1 VESPRQQ
8 MMSPLEGTPS
18 PVPLQL
24 WTPTGLWSS
33 STPSRTKKLACPG
46 SGASVST
53 YAPSDGSMTPKVPQ
67 VDRIP
72 LLPSGQCA
80 ERGCSTDV
88 TSSVGGDSCGWP
100 ADFSDFSPA
109 GVTPSSSSASPSRV
123 VRPPPGLALMV
134 LDASE
139 SDGDC
144 GESRAFEDPL
154 SALNAFLDAQ
164 RNSSGGEEGSYVG
177 ALSGHASFLGLPHV
191 PEDGALSDDPL
202 LASLGTSSDAYCP
215 GELLAKTLPSGWG
228 CGRASSSSSGDQEV
242 SVTQPLSAFGGPEA
256 LSALGDF
263 QAGVSLHPPGEFPTE
278 GSKGHQFRVCKPCA
292 FVNTKGCKDGVE
304 CKFCHLCG
312 PGEKKRRKKERTTF
326 WRNLNGNIISGWQGQ
341 LQSDTA
347 RWQSS

>member
-1 VESPRQQ
+1 

-88 TSSVGGDSCGWP
+88 LFSVGGDSCGWL

-123 VRPPPGLALMV
+123 VGPPPGLAPTV
-134 LDASE
+134 LDAGE

-144 GESRAFEDPL
+144 GESRAFED
-154 SALNAFLDAQ
+154 
-164 RNSSGGEEGSYVG
+164 
-177 ALSGHASFLGLPHV
+177 
-191 PEDGALSDDPL
+191 GALSDDPL
-202 LASLGTSSDAYCP
+202 LALLGTSSDAYCP
-215 GELLAKTLPSGWG
+215 GELLSKTLPFAWG

-256 LSALGDF
+256 LSALEDF

-292 FVNTKGCKDGVE
+292 FVNTKGCKSLV
-304 CKFCHLCG
+304 L
-312 PGEKKRRKKERTTF
+312 
-326 WRNLNGNIISGWQGQ
+326 
-341 LQSDTA
+341 A
-347 RWQSS
+347 RL

>member
-1 VESPRQQ
+1 
-8 MMSPLEGTPS
+8 MMSPREDS
-18 PVPLQL
+18 SKMFREQQQQQQQQQQL
-24 WTPTGLWSS
+24 WWRRRRRLWSS

-72 LLPSGQCA
+72 LLPSGQCT

-88 TSSVGGDSCGWP
+88 PFSVGGDSCGWP

-123 VRPPPGLALMV
+123 VGLPPGLAPMV
-134 LDASE
+134 LDAGE

-154 SALNAFLDAQ
+154 SDLNAFLDAL

-202 LASLGTSSDAYCP
+202 LALLVTSSDAYCP
-215 GELLAKTLPSGWG
+215 GELLAKTLPFAWG

-242 SVTQPLSAFGGPEA
+242 SVTKPLSAFGGPEA
-256 LSALGDF
+256 LSALEDF
-263 QAGVSLHPPGEFPTE
+263 QAGPPGEFPTE

-341 LQSDTA
+341 PQSDTA
-347 RWQSS
+347 R